1 MKKNLAKCMVDISES
16 ILSNPVATPPYTD
29 EQSLRTVIASEL
41 SSINVYQQM
50 MSLTTNV
57 ELQKQLDTIVKD
69 KQVAILQL
77 EHTLAKIESSN
88 QIDDNTD
95 AVEDDTIENDEDD
108 YSFEND
114 NEETEGYDDGEYEN
128 SEEDEGED
136 EE

>member
-69 KQVAILQL
+69 KQVTILQL

-128 SEEDEGED
+128 SEEDEGE
-136 EE
+136 EEE

>member
-50 MSLTTNV
+50 MSLTTNA

-69 KQVAILQL
+69 KQIAILQL

-95 AVEDDTIENDEDD
+95 VVEDDTIENDEDD

-114 NEETEGYDDGEYEN
+114 GEEETEGYDDEYEN
-128 SEEDEGED
+128 SEEDEGE
-136 EE
+136 EEE